1 MEAWVGGERLHLGA
15 EAEVIS
21 GSWFGRPAILKKR
34 RLRGWRHPDLDRA
47 LTSKRMTNEVKLT
60 IWLAEKG
67 AREQTKAEAQALIDA
82 EVQANQAAWDALP
95 DEEKAPANPMNPRPV
110 DVILP

>member
-1 MEAWVGGERLHLGA
+1 M
-15 EAEVIS
+15 
-21 GSWFGRPAILKKR
+21 
-34 RLRGWRHPDLDRA
+34 
-47 LTSKRMTNEVKLT
+47 
-60 IWLAEKG
+60 WLAEKG

-95 DEEKAPANPMNPRPV
+95 EAEKTDMNPRPV